1 MQNALIYDKSLEIEK
16 LNIKRR
22 ECMGEIM
29 KVLEKNSN
37 INEAER
43 FRVFS
48 RSDLPFVLIILFGDS
63 HAMPGCL
70 VHIVVRLYPHFTR
83 QCAKTLQ
90 ASAQE
95 KWNAIKRPINR

>member
-1 MQNALIYDKSLEIEK
+1 MWIRRGIREK
-16 LNIKRR
+16 LGNYERR
-22 ECMGEIM
+22 HEPFR
-29 KVLEKNSN
+29 
-37 INEAER
+37 R
-43 FRVFS
+43 FFS
-48 RSDLPFVLIILFGDS
+48 RSDLPFVLIVLLGDS